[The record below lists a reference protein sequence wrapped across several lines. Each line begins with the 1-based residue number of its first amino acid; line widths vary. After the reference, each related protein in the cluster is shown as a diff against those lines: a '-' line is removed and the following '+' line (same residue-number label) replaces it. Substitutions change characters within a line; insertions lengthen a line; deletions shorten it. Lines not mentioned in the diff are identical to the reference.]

1 MADAHKEEPKKD
13 AVKAPEAAPIDY
25 AKIIWPLFWI
35 FSVVIILFVSYYLI
49 LINEEL
55 VLNFIKFL
63 NILIVLLGL
72 YFVFQVYKFIGYT
85 YQFQYWSDKIG
96 AWYGAKYKP
105 DVKNPMESVSQNRV
119 RFEKAKMHISSRYK
133 EEWKIGV
140 IELDNIL
147 RDLLKLKN
155 YAGET
160 VADLLKSGDADGM
173 KTIDIA
179 WEAHSVR
186 NRIVHE
192 GTKYDFS
199 KEEAD
204 KVLRK
209 YSTVFEELGI

>member
-1 MADAHKEEPKKD
+1 
-13 AVKAPEAAPIDY
+13 
-25 AKIIWPLFWI
+25 
-35 FSVVIILFVSYYLI
+35 
-49 LINEEL
+49 
-55 VLNFIKFL
+55 
-63 NILIVLLGL
+63 
-72 YFVFQVYKFIGYT
+72 
-85 YQFQYWSDKIG
+85 
-96 AWYGAKYKP
+96 
-105 DVKNPMESVSQNRV
+105 
-119 RFEKAKMHISSRYK
+119 
-133 EEWKIGV
+133 
-140 IELDNIL
+140 
-147 RDLLKLKN
+147 LKLKN